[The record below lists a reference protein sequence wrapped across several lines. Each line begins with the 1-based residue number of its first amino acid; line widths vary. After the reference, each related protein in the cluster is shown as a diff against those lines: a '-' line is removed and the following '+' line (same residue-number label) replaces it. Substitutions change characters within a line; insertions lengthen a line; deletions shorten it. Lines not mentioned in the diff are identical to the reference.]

1 MKRRRLKPAIDCILT
16 MIVIIQFMLL
26 AADPTA
32 EQMELYVPVQIVNII
47 LLVLNVNILR
57 KYGRLCND

>member
-16 MIVIIQFMLL
+16 IIVIIQFMLL

-32 EQMELYVPVQIVNII
+32 EQMKLYVPLQIVNII
-47 LLVLNVNILR
+47 LLVLNVNILS
-57 KYGRLCND
+57 KYGRLLNE